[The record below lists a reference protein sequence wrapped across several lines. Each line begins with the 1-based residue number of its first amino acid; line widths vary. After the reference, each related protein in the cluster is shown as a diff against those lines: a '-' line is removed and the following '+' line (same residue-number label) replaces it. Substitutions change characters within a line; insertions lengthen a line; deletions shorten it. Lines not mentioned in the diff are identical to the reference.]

1 MNVAII
7 LAAGNGTR
15 LSNNIK
21 KQFIKIHDKQL
32 FLFSFDSF
40 CSSNIDKILIVSS
53 KEDINYVRSLVSSNE
68 KFLDVIAGGETRQ
81 QSVKNALDYLK
92 GILADDDVILIHD
105 AARPLIKFP
114 LINEIIN
121 KTIEYDCCSL
131 ILPIKDTIISLSNN
145 NYESTL
151 ERDKLASVQ
160 TPQGFKFKIIYEAH
174 LKAIHSSATDDAQ
187 LVKSLGLNIHLIKG
201 DEQNFKITTNEDLN
215 YFEYILGCDDYGRK

>member
-105 AARPLIKFP
+105 AARPLIKIP
-114 LINEIIN
+114 LINEVIN

-174 LKAIHSSATDDAQ
+174 LKAMHSSATDDAQ
-187 LVKSLGLNIHLIKG
+187 LVKSLGFNIHLIKG

>member
-114 LINEIIN
+114 LINEVIN

-215 YFEYILGCDDYGRK
+215 YFEYILGCDEYGRK

>member
-114 LINEIIN
+114 LINEVIN

-174 LKAIHSSATDDAQ
+174 LKAMHSSATYDDQ

-215 YFEYILGCDDYGRK
+215 YFEYILGCDEYGRK

>member
-105 AARPLIKFP
+105 SARPLIKFP
-114 LINEIIN
+114 LINEVIN
-121 KTIEYDCCSL
+121 KTIQYDCCSL

-151 ERDKLASVQ
+151 EREKLASVQ

-174 LKAIHSSATDDAQ
+174 LKAMHSSATDDAQ
-187 LVKSLGLNIHLIKG
+187 LVKSLGFNIHLIKG

-215 YFEYILGCDDYGRK
+215 YFEYILGCDEYGRK

>member
-105 AARPLIKFP
+105 AARPLIKIP
-114 LINEIIN
+114 LINEVLN

-187 LVKSLGLNIHLIKG
+187 LVKSLGFNIHLIKG

>member
-92 GILADDDVILIHD
+92 GILEDDDVILIHD
-105 AARPLIKFP
+105 AARPLIKVK
-114 LINEIIN
+114 LINEVIN

-131 ILPIKDTIISLSNN
+131 ILPIKDTIISLTNN

-215 YFEYILGCDDYGRK
+215 YFEYILGCDEYGRK

>member
-92 GILADDDVILIHD
+92 GILTDDDVILIHD

-114 LINEIIN
+114 LINEVIN

-131 ILPIKDTIISLSNN
+131 ILPTKDTIISLSNN

-174 LKAIHSSATDDAQ
+174 QKAMHSSATDDAQ

>member
-92 GILADDDVILIHD
+92 EILADDDVILIHD
-105 AARPLIKFP
+105 AARPLIKVP
-114 LINEIIN
+114 LINEVLN

-174 LKAIHSSATDDAQ
+174 QKASQISATDDAQ

>member
-81 QSVKNALDYLK
+81 HSVKNALDYL
-92 GILADDDVILIHD
+92 
-105 AARPLIKFP
+105 
-114 LINEIIN
+114 
-121 KTIEYDCCSL
+121 
-131 ILPIKDTIISLSNN
+131 NN
-145 NYESTL
+145 
-151 ERDKLASVQ
+151 
-160 TPQGFKFKIIYEAH
+160 
-174 LKAIHSSATDDAQ
+174 
-187 LVKSLGLNIHLIKG
+187 
-201 DEQNFKITTNEDLN
+201 
-215 YFEYILGCDDYGRK
+215 

>member
-68 KFLDVIAGGETRQ
+68 KFLDVIAGGKTRQ

-114 LINEIIN
+114 LINEVIN

-174 LKAIHSSATDDAQ
+174 QKAIHSSATDDAQ
-187 LVKSLGLNIHLIKG
+187 LVKNLGLNIHLIKG

-215 YFEYILGCDDYGRK
+215 YFEYILGCDEYGRK

>member
-92 GILADDDVILIHD
+92 GILTDDDVILIHD

-114 LINEIIN
+114 LINEVLN
-121 KTIEYDCCSL
+121 KSIEYDCCSL

-187 LVKSLGLNIHLIKG
+187 LVKSLGFNIHLIKG

-215 YFEYILGCDDYGRK
+215 YFEYILGCDEYGRK

>member
-81 QSVKNALDYLK
+81 QSVKNALNYLK
-92 GILADDDVILIHD
+92 AILADDDVILIHD

-114 LINEIIN
+114 LINEVIN
-121 KTIEYDCCSL
+121 KTIKYDCCSL

-174 LKAIHSSATDDAQ
+174 LKAMHSSATDDAQ

>member
-105 AARPLIKFP
+105 AARPLIKVP
-114 LINEIIN
+114 LINEVIN

-187 LVKSLGLNIHLIKG
+187 LVKSLGFNIHLIKG

-215 YFEYILGCDDYGRK
+215 YFEYILGCDEYGRK

>member
-1 MNVAII
+1 M
-7 LAAGNGTR
+7 
-15 LSNNIK
+15 
-21 KQFIKIHDKQL
+21 
-32 FLFSFDSF
+32 
-40 CSSNIDKILIVSS
+40 
-53 KEDINYVRSLVSSNE
+53 
-68 KFLDVIAGGETRQ
+68 
-81 QSVKNALDYLK
+81 KNALDYLK

-105 AARPLIKFP
+105 AARPLIKVP
-114 LINEIIN
+114 LINEVIN

-174 LKAIHSSATDDAQ
+174 LRAIHSSATDDAQ

>member
-114 LINEIIN
+114 LINEVIN

-187 LVKSLGLNIHLIKG
+187 LVKNLGLNIHLIKG

-215 YFEYILGCDDYGRK
+215 YFEYILGCDEYGRK

>member
-114 LINEIIN
+114 LINEVIN
-121 KTIEYDCCSL
+121 KTIKYDCCSL

-174 LKAIHSSATDDAQ
+174 QKAIHSSATDDAQ
-187 LVKSLGLNIHLIKG
+187 LVKNLGLNIHLIKG

>member
-114 LINEIIN
+114 LINEVIN

-174 LKAIHSSATDDAQ
+174 LRAIHSSATDDAQ

>member
-114 LINEIIN
+114 LINEVIN

-174 LKAIHSSATDDAQ
+174 QKAMHSSATDDAQ
-187 LVKSLGLNIHLIKG
+187 LVKKLGFNIHLIKG

>member
-114 LINEIIN
+114 LINEVLN

-187 LVKSLGLNIHLIKG
+187 LVKKLGFNIHLIKG

-215 YFEYILGCDDYGRK
+215 YFEYILGCDEYGRK

>member
-105 AARPLIKFP
+105 AARPLIKVP
-114 LINEIIN
+114 LINEVIN

-174 LKAIHSSATDDAQ
+174 QKAIHSSATDDAQ
-187 LVKSLGLNIHLIKG
+187 LVKSLGFNIHLIKG

>member
-114 LINEIIN
+114 LINEVIN

-131 ILPIKDTIISLSNN
+131 ILPIKDTIISLSDN

-187 LVKSLGLNIHLIKG
+187 LVKNLGLNIHLIRG

>member
-114 LINEIIN
+114 LINEVLN

-187 LVKSLGLNIHLIKG
+187 LVKKLGFNIHLIKG

>member
-92 GILADDDVILIHD
+92 NILADDDVILIHD

-114 LINEIIN
+114 LINEVIN

-174 LKAIHSSATDDAQ
+174 LKAIHSFATDDAQ
-187 LVKSLGLNIHLIKG
+187 LVKSLGFNIHLIKG

-215 YFEYILGCDDYGRK
+215 YFEYILGCDEYGRK

>member
-114 LINEIIN
+114 LINEVIN

-131 ILPIKDTIISLSNN
+131 ILPIKDTIISLSDN

-174 LKAIHSSATDDAQ
+174 QKAIHSSATDDAQ
-187 LVKSLGLNIHLIKG
+187 LVKKLGFNIHLIKG

-215 YFEYILGCDDYGRK
+215 YFEYILGCDEYGRK

>member
-114 LINEIIN
+114 LINEVIN

-174 LKAIHSSATDDAQ
+174 LKAMQSSASDDAQ
-187 LVKSLGLNIHLIKG
+187 LVKKLGFNIHLIKG

>member
-114 LINEIIN
+114 LINEVIN

-187 LVKSLGLNIHLIKG
+187 LAKSLGFNIHLIKG

>member
-105 AARPLIKFP
+105 AARPLINVH
-114 LINEIIN
+114 LINEVIN

-174 LKAIHSSATDDAQ
+174 LKAMHSSASDDAQ
-187 LVKSLGLNIHLIKG
+187 LVKKLGFNIHLIKG

-215 YFEYILGCDDYGRK
+215 YFEYILGCDEYGRK

>member
-53 KEDINYVRSLVSSNE
+53 KEGINYVRSLVSSNE

-81 QSVKNALDYLK
+81 HSVKNALDYLK

-105 AARPLIKFP
+105 AARPLIKVP
-114 LINEIIN
+114 LINEVIN

-174 LKAIHSSATDDAQ
+174 QKAIHSSATDDAQ

>member
-114 LINEIIN
+114 LINEVIN
-121 KTIEYDCCSL
+121 KTIKYDCCSL

-187 LVKSLGLNIHLIKG
+187 LVKKLGFNIHLIKG

>member
-53 KEDINYVRSLVSSNE
+53 KEDINYVRNLVSSNE

-92 GILADDDVILIHD
+92 NILADDDVILIHD
-105 AARPLIKFP
+105 AARPLIKVP
-114 LINEIIN
+114 LINEVLN

-174 LKAIHSSATDDAQ
+174 QKAIHSSATDDAQ
-187 LVKSLGLNIHLIKG
+187 LVKSLGFNIHLIKG

>member
-105 AARPLIKFP
+105 AARPLIKVP
-114 LINEIIN
+114 LINEVLN

-145 NYESTL
+145 NYDSTL

-174 LKAIHSSATDDAQ
+174 LRAIHSSATDDAQ
-187 LVKSLGLNIHLIKG
+187 LVKNLGLNIHLIKG

>member
-105 AARPLIKFP
+105 AARPLIKVP
-114 LINEIIN
+114 LINEVIN

-174 LKAIHSSATDDAQ
+174 LKAMHSSATDDAQ

>member
-81 QSVKNALDYLK
+81 QSVKNALNYLK
-92 GILADDDVILIHD
+92 AILADDDVILIHD
-105 AARPLIKFP
+105 AARSLIKIP
-114 LINEIIN
+114 LINEVIN

-174 LKAIHSSATDDAQ
+174 LRAIHSSATDDAQ
-187 LVKSLGLNIHLIKG
+187 LVKSLGFNIHLIKG

>member
-114 LINEIIN
+114 LINEVIN

-187 LVKSLGLNIHLIKG
+187 LVKNLGLNIHLIKG

>member
-114 LINEIIN
+114 LINEVIN

-131 ILPIKDTIISLSNN
+131 ILPIKDTIISLTHN

>member
-114 LINEIIN
+114 LINEVIN

-145 NYESTL
+145 NYENTL

-187 LVKSLGLNIHLIKG
+187 LVKNLGLNIHLIKG

>member
-92 GILADDDVILIHD
+92 NVLADDDVILIHD
-105 AARPLIKFP
+105 AARPLIKIR
-114 LINEIIN
+114 LINEVIN
-121 KTIEYDCCSL
+121 KTIEYNCCSL

-174 LKAIHSSATDDAQ
+174 LRAIHSSATDDAQ
-187 LVKSLGLNIHLIKG
+187 LVKNLGFNIHLIKG

>member
-114 LINEIIN
+114 LINEVIN

-174 LKAIHSSATDDAQ
+174 QKAIHSSATDDAQ
-187 LVKSLGLNIHLIKG
+187 LVKSLGFNIHLIKG

-215 YFEYILGCDDYGRK
+215 YFEYILGCDEYGRK

>member
-53 KEDINYVRSLVSSNE
+53 KEGINYVRSLVSSNE

-81 QSVKNALDYLK
+81 HSVKNALDYLK

-105 AARPLIKFP
+105 AARPLIKVP
-114 LINEIIN
+114 LINEVIN

-174 LKAIHSSATDDAQ
+174 LKAMHSSATDDAQ
-187 LVKSLGLNIHLIKG
+187 LVKSLGFNIHLIKG

>member
-21 KQFIKIHDKQL
+21 KQFIKIHNKQL

-81 QSVKNALDYLK
+81 HSVKNALDYLK
-92 GILADDDVILIHD
+92 GVLADDDVILIHD
-105 AARPLIKFP
+105 AARPLIKVP
-114 LINEIIN
+114 LINEVIN

-174 LKAIHSSATDDAQ
+174 QKAIHSSATDDAQ
-187 LVKSLGLNIHLIKG
+187 LVKNLGLNIHLIKG